1 VQTITGQ
8 ETVKSRNRVSPRL
21 GVSYPVSDVAKVYFN
36 YGHFYQLPELRF
48 MFARATQGSSA
59 VGIIGNY
66 NLNYQKVIQYEL
78 GIQYAMSG
86 EYTLDVSGFYKD
98 QFGLTNTE
106 QVNFQGRSWD
116 FYANNDYGRS
126 RGLEIQLDKKRGAYV
141 NGYVNYQYAY
151 AYGKNSAEVSNYYA
165 SLNLGGVQFIPLKEY
180 PLDWDVRH
188 QITFNLDLRVG
199 KGDHPHIFG
208 VKVPDKWGINLLWQ
222 YGSGYPFTP
231 DRTYPGIAEQL
242 QGRQTPTNYLRLP
255 ARSTVDLR
263 LNKDFDIWKTS
274 YSLTL
279 YVYNLFNRKNVQKVY
294 DTTGRPDT
302 SLNLSGLI
310 LPGSESDRN
319 PLNLLPG
326 RNIQLGISMNF

>member
-1 VQTITGQ
+1 
-8 ETVKSRNRVSPRL
+8 
-21 GVSYPVSDVAKVYFN
+21 
-36 YGHFYQLPELRF
+36 
-48 MFARATQGSSA
+48 MFSRATQGSSA
-59 VGIIGNY
+59 AGIIGNY

-78 GIQYAMSG
+78 GVQYAMSG

-98 QFGLTNTE
+98 QFGLTNT
-106 QVNFQGRSWD
+106 QKVNFQGRDWD

-165 SLNLGGVQFIPLKEY
+165 AFNLGGVQFIPLKEY

-188 QITFNLDLRVG
+188 QITFNLDLRVR

-208 VKVPDKWGINLLWQ
+208 VKVPDNWGINLLWQ

-231 DRTYPGIAEQL
+231 DRTYPGIERQL
-242 QGRQTPTNYLRLP
+242 LGRQTPTNYLRLP

-279 YVYNLFNRKNVQKVY
+279 YVYNLFNRKNVLQVY

-302 SLNLSGLI
+302 SLNQSGFI
-310 LPGSESDRN
+310 LPGTERNRN
-319 PLNLLPG
+319 PLNLGPG